1 MADNIRR
8 LPGAVPEQ
16 ASARS
21 RKGFSWWD
29 RKSLARREVGR
40 DMVSLS
46 NLIGR
51 PVRGYGG
58 ARVGRVADVVAD
70 WKGGA
75 KHPLVSGVLVKVG
88 KGTAMVPIDELTL
101 TQTAV
106 RISSPSVGIEVPP
119 ERDGSAHLAR
129 DVLDHQLVDVAGVQ
143 VVRAADVYLLN
154 LGRGWEVAGV
164 DVGAWALLRRLLP
177 KRRRCPPAD
186 RALDWADAQAFVPR
200 FPEEASAG
208 VEGPAGAADASD
220 GGVRLAYPAA
230 QLHRLRAKDVARLL
244 GSLDRGPQAQLA
256 AMADPSTAAKALAD
270 LDPPK
275 LDALLSQLDAADRSR
290 LTALMHES
298 KQ

>member
-1 MADNIRR
+1 MADNSKR
-8 LPGAVPEQ
+8 PPEAASEQ
-16 ASARS
+16 ATARS
-21 RKGFSWWD
+21 RKDFLSWD
-29 RKSLARREVGR
+29 RRLLARREVGR
-40 DMVSLS
+40 EMVSLS

-51 PVRGYGG
+51 PVRSYGG
-58 ARVGRVADVVAD
+58 ARAGRVADVVVD
-70 WKGGA
+70 CEGGA
-75 KHPLVSGVLVKVG
+75 THPLVSGVLVKVG
-88 KGTAMVPIDELTL
+88 KGVAMVPIDELTL

-106 RISSPSVGIEVPP
+106 RISSPSVAIEVPR
-119 ERDGSAHLAR
+119 ERDGTARLAR

-143 VVRAADVYLLN
+143 VVRAADVYLLD
-154 LGRGWEVAGV
+154 LGGGWEVAGV

-177 KRRRCPPAD
+177 KRRRCPPPD
-186 RALDWADAQAFVPR
+186 RALDWADVQAFVPR
-200 FPEEASAG
+200 FPEEASTGAQ
-208 VEGPAGAADASD
+208 GAASAAGASD

-230 QLHRLRAKDVARLL
+230 QLHKLRAKDVATLL